1 MRVLDSQEGVKK
13 GLKPVAPKSAG
24 PGPNG
29 KKNSKLLDVEDAL
42 KSGPKTLED
51 GPGPEVSVT
60 RTIRSSLQR
69 DLIRAEQAL
78 CELKYYLG
86 VMRGHNVSTG
96 GGFTL
101 LQRKRYLASLTPP
114 ERYLEMTKQAPKPQT
129 ECGEGSPIGDGILLA
144 SSALQAALNN
154 GESSSSS
161 TSSFSSSSSSSYS
174 SSRARMKS
182 EVLYSTGTSKHL
194 IIYAHEG

>member
-1 MRVLDSQEGVKK
+1 V
-13 GLKPVAPKSAG
+13 SA
-24 PGPNG
+24 
-29 KKNSKLLDVEDAL
+29 
-42 KSGPKTLED
+42 
-51 GPGPEVSVT
+51 
-60 RTIRSSLQR
+60 
-69 DLIRAEQAL
+69 
-78 CELKYYLG
+78 
-86 VMRGHNVSTG
+86 G

-129 ECGEGSPIGDGILLA
+129 ECGKGSPLGEGILLA

-154 GESSSSS
+154 GESSFSSS
-161 TSSFSSSSSSSYS
+161 SSSSFSSSSSSSYYS

-182 EVLYSTGTSKHL
+182 EVLYSTGTSKRL

>member
-1 MRVLDSQEGVKK
+1 MVRK

-29 KKNSKLLDVEDAL
+29 KKNSKLLDLDETL

-51 GPGPEVSVT
+51 GPGPAVSVK

-69 DLIRAEQAL
+69 DLIKAEQAL
-78 CELKYYLG
+78 CWLKYHLG
-86 VMRGHNVSTG
+86 VMRGHNVSAC

-114 ERYLEMTKQAPKPQT
+114 ERYLEMTKQAPKPQI
-129 ECGEGSPIGDGILLA
+129 ECGNESTLGAGIHLV

-154 GESSSSS
+154 GEASSSSSSSS
-161 TSSFSSSSSSSYS
+161 TSFSSSS
-174 SSRARMKS
+174 RLRMES
-182 EVLYSTGTSKHL
+182 AALYSTGTS
-194 IIYAHEG
+194 